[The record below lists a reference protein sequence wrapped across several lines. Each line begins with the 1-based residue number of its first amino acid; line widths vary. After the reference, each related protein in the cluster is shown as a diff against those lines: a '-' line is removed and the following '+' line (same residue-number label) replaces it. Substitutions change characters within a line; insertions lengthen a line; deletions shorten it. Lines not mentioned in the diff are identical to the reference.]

1 MTYKDILKLKEGAH
15 VVTVNT
21 ERCLVVRLREGYTLT
36 TLIPGKQMLIQR
48 YSERGHGRRLSV
60 AQAGVCHCQA
70 GREGLPNGPEPDS
83 RQSDDRHPS

>member
-48 YSERGHGRRLSV
+48 YSELGHLLWEDRLNDVFS
-60 AQAGVCHCQA
+60 
-70 GREGLPNGPEPDS
+70 ND
-83 RQSDDRHPS
+83 

>member
-36 TLIPGKQMLIQR
+36 TLIPGNRCSSSATANAGICF
-48 YSERGHGRRLSV
+48 GRTGSTTYFQTTDEEEHL
-60 AQAGVCHCQA
+60 
-70 GREGLPNGPEPDS
+70 
-83 RQSDDRHPS
+83 

>member
-15 VVTVNT
+15 AVTVNT

-48 YSERGHGRRLSV
+48 YSERWHLLWEDRLNDVFS
-60 AQAGVCHCQA
+60 
-70 GREGLPNGPEPDS
+70 ND
-83 RQSDDRHPS
+83 

>member
-15 VVTVNT
+15 VVMVNT

-48 YSERGHGRRLSV
+48 YSERGHLLWEDRLNDVFS
-60 AQAGVCHCQA
+60 
-70 GREGLPNGPEPDS
+70 ND
-83 RQSDDRHPS
+83 

>member
-36 TLIPGKQMLIQR
+36 TLISGKQMLIQR
-48 YSERGHGRRLSV
+48 YSERGHLLWEDRLNDVFS
-60 AQAGVCHCQA
+60 
-70 GREGLPNGPEPDS
+70 ND
-83 RQSDDRHPS
+83 